1 MLLILLCNPITWT
14 ASDVEKWLVSIS
26 MEKYVQA
33 FKEAPIDGKSLRY
46 MDDKSLR
53 DLGVLLSAYRKNLLA
68 SIAEL
73 YGEGLC
79 YTCCRDA
86 AV

>member
-1 MLLILLCNPITWT
+1 MLLILLGNPVTWT
-14 ASDVEKWLVSIS
+14 ALDVGKWLVSIS
-26 MEKYVQA
+26 MEKYVQE
-33 FKEAPIDGKSLRY
+33 FTEAPIDGKSLRY

-53 DLGVLLSAYRKNLLA
+53 DLGVKLPAHRKNLLA

-73 YGEGLC
+73 LGEGIC
-79 YTCCRDA
+79 FTCCRDA